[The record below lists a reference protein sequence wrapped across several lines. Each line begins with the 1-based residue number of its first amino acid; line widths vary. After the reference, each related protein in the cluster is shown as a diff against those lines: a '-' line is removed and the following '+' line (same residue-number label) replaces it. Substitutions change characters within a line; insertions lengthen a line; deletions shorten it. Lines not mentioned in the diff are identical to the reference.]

1 MRHPIRNL
9 VPITLLA
16 FAAASCAPGSGPT
29 SQTFGLSAPDVEL
42 VWAITRD
49 QELPCGGA
57 EMAGGALGGS
67 ATFTDLGVM
76 NIDFSA
82 AWDIAAAE
90 ADPDL
95 AEFEPE
101 GPAGGPF
108 APVLG
113 PGEHPYAFEYDP
125 FTDTCDPVVTATGD
139 VTFTADDGDE
149 LQGVVTGGETHR
161 LDFAFQGDG
170 IETFATVDFAG
181 GTGRFANADGSFTV
195 HTIARFDATSM
206 AFVIDLVEVL
216 PGGTLTY

>member
-1 MRHPIRNL
+1 MVHPVRTL
-9 VPITLLA
+9 LPIVLLA
-16 FAAASCAPGSGPT
+16 FAAASCAPGGGPT
-29 SQTFGLSAPDVEL
+29 SQAFGMSAPNVEL

-57 EMAGGALGGS
+57 EMAGGALAGS

-76 NIDFSA
+76 DIDFDA

-90 ADPDL
+90 PNPDL

-113 PGEHPYAFEYDP
+113 PDEHPYAFEYDP
-125 FTDTCDPVVTATGD
+125 FTDTCAPVVTATGD

-149 LQGVVTGGETHR
+149 LRGVVTGGETHR
-161 LDFAFQGDG
+161 LDFVFVGDG

-181 GTGRFANADGSFTV
+181 GTGRFANASGSFTV
-195 HTIARFDATSM
+195 HTIARFDATAM
-206 AFVIDLVEVL
+206 AFVMDLVEVL
-216 PGGTLTY
+216 PGGALTY

>member
-1 MRHPIRNL
+1 MLQAVRKL
-9 VPITLLA
+9 VPIVLFA
-16 FAAASCAPGSGPT
+16 FAATSCAPGGGPT
-29 SQTFGLSAPDVEL
+29 SQIFGMSAPDVEL
-42 VWAITRD
+42 VWAVTRD

-57 EMAGGALGGS
+57 EMAGGALGGT
-67 ATFTDLGVM
+67 ATFTELGVM
-76 NIDFSA
+76 GIDFSA

-90 ADPDL
+90 PDPDL

-113 PGEHPYAFEYDP
+113 PEEHPYAFEHDP
-125 FTDTCDPVVTATGD
+125 FTDTCDRVVTATGD
-139 VTFTADDGDE
+139 VTFTAEDGDE

-181 GTGRFANADGSFTV
+181 GTGRFASADGSFTV
-195 HTIARFDATSM
+195 HTIARFDGPSM
-206 AFVIDLVEVL
+206 AFVIDLAEVL